1 MGIAKSNDSKK
12 NKMIKAALVFFG
24 FTAAQCSPDDIQA
37 VYGIQVQ
44 PDPTVVTERAVAD
57 PDAVDSACTTC
68 IADNYEDCV
77 GNATV
82 VDCLANEESC
92 HLIER
97 RRGGVVEFVE
107 MGCKALQACENDKKD
122 NRKMCTKLI
131 TDKNDAIRPSVC
143 RTCFATDA
151 AGRQAQTDFCQTV
164 KTGSSF
170 VLTALSSVTFH
181 PITTYHPL

>member
-24 FTAAQCSPDDIQA
+24 FTAAQSSPDDIQA

-44 PDPTVVTERAVAD
+44 PDPTVVTERAVVD

-68 IADNYEDCV
+68 IADNYDDCV

-107 MGCKALQACENDKKD
+107 MGCKALQACENDEKD
-122 NRKMCTKLI
+122 NQKMCTKLI
-131 TDKNDAIRPSVC
+131 TDKNDAIDLPSAEPASL
-143 RTCFATDA
+143 RMRLADKPKLISA
-151 AGRQAQTDFCQTV
+151 
-164 KTGSSF
+164 K
-170 VLTALSSVTFH
+170 L
-181 PITTYHPL
+181 